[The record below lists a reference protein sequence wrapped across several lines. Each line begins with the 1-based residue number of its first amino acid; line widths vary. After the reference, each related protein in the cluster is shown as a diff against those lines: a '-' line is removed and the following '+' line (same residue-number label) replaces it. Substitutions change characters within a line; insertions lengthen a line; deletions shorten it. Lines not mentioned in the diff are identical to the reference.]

1 MKRAM
6 PKIQRARFGVYLR
19 VWLATGLGGRRRK
32 VEEERRDS
40 EPVNYDTS
48 IIGAVRIGKVW
59 VDEAGR

>member
-6 PKIQRARFGVYLR
+6 PKMQRARFGVYLR
-19 VWLATGLGGRRRK
+19 VWLVMGLGERRRR
-32 VEEERRDS
+32 VEGEGRDS
-40 EPVNYDTS
+40 EPVNYDPS